1 MTRKLFVYSFAG
13 ALLYGQKTVTD
24 ATIYDQVKLRL
35 ANDPDVKGGG
45 LDVEV
50 KEGVVTVKGR
60 VTTEKAKAKIEKLA
74 RRVKGVKQVS
84 NQVSVEPS

>member
-1 MTRKLFVYSFAG
+1 MTRKLFVLNFAG
-13 ALLYGQKTVTD
+13 ALLYGQKKITD
-24 ATIYDQVKLRL
+24 GTIYDQVKLRL

-50 KEGVVTVKGR
+50 KEGAVTVKGR
-60 VTTEKAKAKIEKLA
+60 VTTEKAKAKIEKLV